1 MNPLFHEIYQKTRFL
16 SKELNH
22 VLSEYNLY
30 ASQWTVLYCIHEHGD
45 MTLTEIW
52 KYLNVEAPT
61 ITRTVNRLA
70 ALGWLTIDE
79 GIDRRERIVK
89 LSKEAA
95 ADFPDIKE
103 AIIRFET
110 RFLERLMEDEQAQLI
125 NLLRKMELEG

>member
-1 MNPLFHEIYQKTRFL
+1 MNPLFHEIFQKTRFL
-16 SKELNH
+16 SKELNQ
-22 VLSEYNLY
+22 VLKEYNLF
-30 ASQWTVLYCIHEHGD
+30 ASQWTVLYCIYQHRD

-70 ALGWLTIDE
+70 ELGWLTIEE

-95 ADFPDIKE
+95 TNFPEIE
-103 AIIRFET
+103 GAIIRFET
-110 RFLERLMEDEQAQLI
+110 RFLERLTKDEQAQLI
-125 NLLRKMELEG
+125 SLLKKMEVEG